1 MYGVIF
7 TLGSPTGEIELDSI
21 RARDDKSPICQ
32 YFDDIRTVDPIDGL
46 NLYEPETMPEPKR
59 KINMKPVEGRSG
71 QNYVLIVPTRAGAV
85 KKGGGSIVDRSG
97 YFNEADKIIGVGM
110 CRLHSKDHEHGDIVF
125 PERVD
130 NSHLLRKMWGKYYYS
145 GSPDQELLDELYLKC
160 LGNGLTAVKFPLTI
174 SMLDIDEGNR
184 HRNDRFLKKG
194 YRARDM
200 EMGWLFAHARNLD
213 KPAAGALVIS
223 DRRGGIFDMYTIYHN
238 LPDKTYEGISKLLE
252 AAVQVF
258 VE

>member
-1 MYGVIF
+1 MYSVIF

-21 RARDDKSPICQ
+21 RDGTSPILQ
-32 YFDDIRTVDPIDGL
+32 YFHSAREIVPIDSF

-59 KINMKPVEGRSG
+59 TFNMRPIEGRSG
-71 QNYVLIVPTRAGAV
+71 QNYVLIVPTMAGAV
-85 KKGGGSIVDRSG
+85 KKDGGSVVDRSG
-97 YFNEADKIIGVGM
+97 YFDVADRIIGIGM
-110 CRLHSKDHEHGDIVF
+110 CRLHCKDYEHGDIVF

-160 LGNGLTAVKFPLTI
+160 LGNGLTAVKLPLTI

-184 HRNDRFLKKG
+184 HRNDRFLERG
-194 YRARDM
+194 YGARDM
-200 EMGWLFAHARNLD
+200 EMGWLFAHARNLG

-223 DRRGGIFDMYTIYHN
+223 DRRGEVFDMYTAYHN
-238 LPDKTYEGISKLLE
+238 IPEKTYEGISKLLE